1 MYTRVTSVRVNAAS
15 LADLPAKVQEMT
27 AGAKALPGIIDI
39 YVSWRADGQGVV
51 TSVYDGK
58 ASADSATA
66 KIAAIWG
73 GLAGMLAAAPT
84 NEAYDNVEHLV
95 G

>member
-1 MYTRVTSVRVNAAS
+1 MYTRITSFKANSAS
-15 LADLPAKVQEMT
+15 LSDLPAKVKEMS

-51 TSVYDGK
+51 ASIYKDK
-58 ASADSATA
+58 ASAESATA
-66 KIAAIWG
+66 QITAIWG
-73 GLAGMLAAAPT
+73 GLAGMLAAPPT
-84 NEAYDNVEHLV
+84 TEAYDTVEHLV